1 MPLSI
6 NGVVSG
12 LDTDNIVKGL
22 LDIQQQQLDRM
33 ALRKTEIQQKQAAFK
48 TIETRLLSL
57 RADTGVLSRNTNN
70 PLTKLGVVASDP
82 EAISATATASAV
94 PGVYRLTVD
103 STAQAH
109 QVASQGFVDADAE
122 ITQGTFEIRLGSG
135 DLKSITIDSNNNTL
149 AGLASAI
156 NSSGAGVSASI
167 VQDSSGGAAPYRLL
181 LSSTKT
187 GASNAITVTNNLAA
201 SAGSAVQPA
210 INFLNPVQAASD
222 ARVTMGSG
230 AGALSVTSN
239 TNQFKDVIA
248 GVSFDLLQANSG
260 DSVTL
265 TVSKDNSAAVS
276 AVQSFVDSFNG
287 VLQFIDDNSKYNA
300 DTNQGGVFLG
310 NQSSA
315 RIAQTLRNTVQT
327 VLPGANPLA
336 NRLSTVGISFNDS
349 GRLVLDKSKLE
360 RALSGNVEGV
370 DAEDVKK
377 LFAFGGESTSSGIS
391 FVLGS
396 SRTKAPTGG
405 VGVNISQAAEQATV
419 TGATALGA
427 STVIMAANRTLQLTL
442 DGKTATVSLSEGTYT
457 AQQLAD
463 HLESVINESA
473 DLPGRTVKVGL
484 SGGSLQL
491 TSATYGTSSDLTI
504 VDGTSV
510 TDLGLTAG
518 QKDNGRD
525 VVGNFVVNGKTEV
538 AVGRGRI
545 LSGDPDNENTADL
558 QLSVTLSPGQ
568 VIAGVEG
575 TVTVSRGLASSLDQA
590 IGQLLN
596 SETGILTAAD
606 DGYDKQVESVQKSI
620 DRQKTLFDL
629 QEASIRKQFQ
639 ALESAISQMN
649 ATSSYLGGQLS
660 SLPRLSSN

>member
-1 MPLSI
+1 
-6 NGVVSG
+6 V
-12 LDTDNIVKGL
+12 
-22 LDIQQQQLDRM
+22 
-33 ALRKTEIQQKQAAFK
+33 
-48 TIETRLLSL
+48 
-57 RADTGVLSRNTNN
+57 
-70 PLTKLGVVASDP
+70 
-82 EAISATATASAV
+82 
-94 PGVYRLTVD
+94 
-103 STAQAH
+103 
-109 QVASQGFVDADAE
+109 
-122 ITQGTFEIRLGSG
+122 IT
-135 DLKSITIDSNNNTL
+135 
-149 AGLASAI
+149 
-156 NSSGAGVSASI
+156 
-167 VQDSSGGAAPYRLL
+167 
-181 LSSTKT
+181 
-187 GASNAITVTNNLAA
+187 
-201 SAGSAVQPA
+201 
-210 INFLNPVQAASD
+210 
-222 ARVTMGSG
+222 
-230 AGALSVTSN
+230 
-239 TNQFKDVIA
+239 
-248 GVSFDLLQANSG
+248 
-260 DSVTL
+260 
-265 TVSKDNSAAVS
+265 
-276 AVQSFVDSFNG
+276 
-287 VLQFIDDNSKYNA
+287 
-300 DTNQGGVFLG
+300 
-310 NQSSA
+310 
-315 RIAQTLRNTVQT
+315 
-327 VLPGANPLA
+327 
-336 NRLSTVGISFNDS
+336 
-349 GRLVLDKSKLE
+349 
-360 RALSGNVEGV
+360 
-370 DAEDVKK
+370 
-377 LFAFGGESTSSGIS
+377 
-391 FVLGS
+391 
-396 SRTKAPTGG
+396 
-405 VGVNISQAAEQATV
+405 
-419 TGATALGA
+419 
-427 STVIMAANRTLQLTL
+427 AANRTLQLTL

-590 IGQLLN
+590 LGQLLN

>member
-135 DLKSITIDSNNNTL
+135 DLKSITINSNNNTL